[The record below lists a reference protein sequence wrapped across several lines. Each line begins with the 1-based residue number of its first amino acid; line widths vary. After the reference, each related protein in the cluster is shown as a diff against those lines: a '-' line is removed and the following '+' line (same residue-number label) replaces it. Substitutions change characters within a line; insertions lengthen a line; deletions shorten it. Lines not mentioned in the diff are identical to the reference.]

1 MSTLNTPRFT
11 IILPSYNGGE
21 YLKSSV
27 ASVLRQS
34 FTDFELAILDD
45 GSTDGSLEWL
55 QSLTDNRA
63 KLYPSP
69 KNLGIVKNWRRALEI
84 PKGEFITFLGH
95 DDLFDSNFLE
105 VMDALIRNE
114 PDASLYHA
122 HFRFIDADG
131 KKIACARPMPAHET
145 AAEYVAATFAAQRDS
160 YGTGYVFRS
169 ALHDEINGFP
179 PYPNLFF
186 ADDAFWISV
195 MSRSYKATAQEECFS
210 CRRHSSSLSATNREW
225 RAWIDAMIPYIEFL
239 DDKGKSDADFQKA
252 LYTFGYEYFLYYC
265 RVKYLDGLVQ
275 ETESNRLLDPSLL
288 PRMEKV
294 LSIIHPETQQKINV
308 GRNFKI
314 RECIN
319 RYAIGRKMY
328 NSYIQKK
335 HKFESTLWKIDLLL
349 LFCLFAMAENTLEN
363 VSIAFWHKLIKISI
377 WLCWKIAAPTV
388 LLNGWSH

>member
-1 MSTLNTPRFT
+1 MSQSHTSRFT
-11 IILPSYNGGE
+11 IILPSYNGGD
-21 YLKSSV
+21 YLKSAV
-27 ASVLRQS
+27 ASVLQQS

-63 KLYPSP
+63 KLYSSP

-84 PKGEFITFLGH
+84 PKGEFMTVLGQ
-95 DDLFDSNFLE
+95 DDLFDPNFLE
-105 VMDALIRNE
+105 VMDALIRAE

-122 HFRFIDADG
+122 HFRFINADG
-131 KKIACARPMPAHET
+131 KKLVSARPMPARET
-145 AAEYVAATFAAQRDS
+145 AAEYIAATFAGRRDS

-195 MSRSYKATAQEECFS
+195 MSHSYKVTAQEECFS
-210 CRRHSSSLSATNREW
+210 CRRHSSSLSATNKEW
-225 RAWIDAMIPYIEFL
+225 RAWIDAMILYIEFL
-239 DDKGKSDADFQKA
+239 DEMGNANADFQQA
-252 LYTFGYEYFLYYC
+252 LHTFGYEYFLYYC
-265 RVKYLDGLVQ
+265 RVKYMDGLVQ
-275 ETESNRLLDPSLL
+275 ETKQNRPLDLSLL

-294 LSIIHPETQQKINV
+294 LSMVHPEKRQKINA

-319 RYAIGRKMY
+319 RNAIARKIY

-335 HKFESTLWKIDLLL
+335 HK
-349 LFCLFAMAENTLEN
+349 
-363 VSIAFWHKLIKISI
+363 
-377 WLCWKIAAPTV
+377 
-388 LLNGWSH
+388 